1 MFPGGRH
8 IPPTNVSS
16 LFNNVTYF
24 ARPAT
29 APLDCR
35 ILSKTTSGV
44 ELLKQF
50 KEEYMK
56 FEKER
61 QELANAEKLFGIP
74 ITSYPVLM
82 SMEQELKGL
91 EQIFSIYERQKVI
104 PFWL

>member
-1 MFPGGRH
+1 MALSL
-8 IPPTNVSS
+8 IP
-16 LFNNVTYF
+16 
-24 ARPAT
+24 
-29 APLDCR
+29 
-35 ILSKTTSGV
+35 GV

-50 KEEYMK
+50 KEEFMK

-104 PFWL
+104 LSITYILHGLFCHRNCCNC

>member
-1 MFPGGRH
+1 MWLANYCAAVNFISSVIRRFP
-8 IPPTNVSS
+8 
-16 LFNNVTYF
+16 
-24 ARPAT
+24 
-29 APLDCR
+29 
-35 ILSKTTSGV
+35 GV

-74 ITSYPVLM
+74 ITPYPVLM

-91 EQIFSIYERQKVI
+91 EQIFSVYERQKV
-104 PFWL
+104 